1 MIYNFNL
8 SFFLLWKIDKV
19 ASTLVESLTTLNENA
34 AQSVRAEASFSL
46 MYHRNDR
53 EAYFTAPLPP
63 PPHSAPPAH
72 AFAWASAKRT
82 PDASRSPP
90 PAPSTP
96 HPHWAVLNL
105 RSALAACPI
114 PLAVP
119 RAGIASSPPRTAVE
133 ESWNR
138 QQRFDEAH
146 SAIASHRTRI
156 AADAALL
163 TRLVERQA
171 YGSASS
177 STRTSPV
184 QHSPPAQHSS
194 LPVQQPLWRDPGWAP
209 TSTSTRFLTT
219 SSSKLR
225 SSPLTPPGVALRH
238 YGASSTT
245 LTSLLPPRG
254 QQQQRFGDTE
264 SAIKSHSARIAG
276 DAALLTR
283 LAERQAYGSAALLT
297 LNSPSD
303 YSPPMQHS
311 PSQQPLPPRERG
323 SSLQQT
329 AAGVNAKL
337 DPQLALI
344 DYVEREAALKA
355 AEISRLSAVAFD
367 EAAEAEALRAYEDTR
382 GVDRRAFWAM
392 RGEAAREDG
401 VAAAVLMEKERSL
414 DARTQALA
422 QQLLKV
428 ETEVELA
435 VARRAQLRNR
445 FKRGANLARSC
456 FRFKEGA
463 AAATRLCSE
472 SAPSSSASSSSSSSP
487 PRTPRRFSSSSGRLS
502 FSSQASHRSSTS
514 SHATTYYDSSDV
526 HDGEDDDGVQLD
538 ADGGSKRESADGD
551 DALLFSS
558 ASSSM
563 QSLLSM
569 AAELESDSEASAD
582 PMTAALLRRISRR
595 WSMSSDVENTTPRTS
610 TPGSRRT
617 SSMDFEQAAAAVE
630 ISETAMLQAKWKDGL
645 AQRSREEEEMA
656 VKRDAEAAQAEEKE
670 REQQLEMIRNRAQL
684 RENEEQE
691 AERRCK
697 SALAAERARASAMA
711 LREEAKGLKLT
722 REDDDEATAANKEP
736 MRASS
741 LTATSSSSS
750 SSTTL
755 PISEFEARRRASMD
769 IMGETDETP
778 PPRFNAD
785 ISGEATVLPP
795 PPPPSTDAPSPPPQ
809 APAPGLVFPVAK
821 PTRVRYFF
829 KIHWII

>member
-1 MIYNFNL
+1 M
-8 SFFLLWKIDKV
+8 
-19 ASTLVESLTTLNENA
+19 
-34 AQSVRAEASFSL
+34 
-46 MYHRNDR
+46 
-53 EAYFTAPLPP
+53 
-63 PPHSAPPAH
+63 
-72 AFAWASAKRT
+72 
-82 PDASRSPP
+82 
-90 PAPSTP
+90 
-96 HPHWAVLNL
+96 
-105 RSALAACPI
+105 
-114 PLAVP
+114 
-119 RAGIASSPPRTAVE
+119 
-133 ESWNR
+133 
-138 QQRFDEAH
+138 
-146 SAIASHRTRI
+146 
-156 AADAALL
+156 
-163 TRLVERQA
+163 
-171 YGSASS
+171 
-177 STRTSPV
+177 
-184 QHSPPAQHSS
+184 
-194 LPVQQPLWRDPGWAP
+194 
-209 TSTSTRFLTT
+209 
-219 SSSKLR
+219 
-225 SSPLTPPGVALRH
+225 ALRH

-245 LTSLLPPRG
+245 LTSLLSPRG

-472 SAPSSSASSSSSSSP
+472 SAPA
-487 PRTPRRFSSSSGRLS
+487 SGRLS

-558 ASSSM
+558 APSSM

-645 AQRSREEEEMA
+645 AQRSREEEEIA

-711 LREEAKGLKLT
+711 LREEAKGPELT

-755 PISEFEARRRASMD
+755 PIAEFEARRRASMD

-778 PPRFNAD
+778 PPRFTAD
-785 ISGEATVLPP
+785 VSGEATVLPP
-795 PPPPSTDAPSPPPQ
+795 PPPPSTDAPSPPP
-809 APAPGLVFPVAK
+809 APGLVFPVAK
-821 PTRVRYFF
+821 PARVRYYLFNSLDYMTEYST
-829 KIHWII
+829 KM